1 MVAGISEIVIAALV
15 LALLVV
21 QVLMLWCVMRHTR
34 VREKDVELKE
44 LMLRVAELVE
54 ESVSL
59 QKETNRLLKRIVFEE
74 ADDDNEVP

>member
-44 LMLRVAELVE
+44 LMLRVAQLVE
-54 ESVSL
+54 DSVSL

-74 ADDDNEVP
+74 TDDDNAAD